1 MQLELFNFHTV
12 QCGFVA
18 ATWNPP
24 GHVRNTAVGPTL
36 HDSSLTNLDFR
47 HAAAV
52 EDVCQ
57 RGLRHPLRGLRVED
71 LRCFLLM
78 RVRLPIY
85 NGFKLLLWI

>member
-1 MQLELFNFHTV
+1 MREIQLIKYLLNTNYFILRR
-12 QCGFVA
+12 A
-18 ATWNPP
+18 
-24 GHVRNTAVGPTL
+24 RNTAVRPTL
-36 HDSSLTNLDFR
+36 PDSSLTNLDFR